1 MISIII
7 PLYNK
12 ASNIKKTIQSI
23 LSQDYQDFEMII
35 VNDGSTD
42 NSVEII
48 NNSFCDDRITII
60 QQENKG
66 ASAARNRGV
75 EASRFTYLSFIDA
88 DDEWE
93 PDYLTKIVESINLF
107 PHAEMFCT
115 AGLLKSES
123 GDIKYRAKKS
133 LNDTIKIIDF
143 FKNPYFYTNT
153 SSVVVTKSIFLA
165 SGKFPENLKSNED
178 VACLHKLSF
187 LTTVV
192 YCGKPLS
199 IYNRGTEGHL
209 SNVVH
214 FSVPVNLV
222 KRINY
227 VHEGWISTN
236 CKDKWYLLFIKNEIR
251 NEILRF
257 IKTGNYNSALYIID
271 NVSDELRDQ
280 FNKMELGLYRKKS
293 LKFFSYL
300 LIYFKKLIFKIKTI
314 QN

>member
-1 MISIII
+1 MISIVI

-12 ASNIKKTIQSI
+12 AANIKKTIESI
-23 LSQDYQDFEMII
+23 LAQDYQDYEVII

-42 NSVEII
+42 NSVEVI
-48 NNSFCDDRITII
+48 NNSFHDDRITII
-60 QQENKG
+60 HQENKG

-93 PDYLTKIVESINLF
+93 SEYLSKIVESINFF
-107 PHAEMFCT
+107 PKAEMFCT
-115 AGLLKSES
+115 AGILKSEK
-123 GDIKYRAKKS
+123 GEVKYRAKKG
-133 LNDTIKIIDF
+133 LIDAIKIVDF

-153 SSVVVTKSIFLA
+153 SSVVVTKSVFEA
-165 SGKFPENLKSNED
+165 AGKFPENLKSNED
-178 VACLHKLSF
+178 VACLHRMAL
-187 LTTVV
+187 LTNVV

-227 VHEGWISTN
+227 VHEAWISTN
-236 CKDKWYLLFIKNEIR
+236 CKNNWYLLFIKNEIR

-257 IKTGNYNSALYIID
+257 IKMGNNNSAFYIID
-271 NVSDELRDQ
+271 NISDELKDQ
-280 FNKMELGLYRKKS
+280 FKKMELGLYKKKS
-293 LKFFSYL
+293 FKYFSYL
-300 LIYFKKLIFKIKTI
+300 LIYFKKLIFKIKTF